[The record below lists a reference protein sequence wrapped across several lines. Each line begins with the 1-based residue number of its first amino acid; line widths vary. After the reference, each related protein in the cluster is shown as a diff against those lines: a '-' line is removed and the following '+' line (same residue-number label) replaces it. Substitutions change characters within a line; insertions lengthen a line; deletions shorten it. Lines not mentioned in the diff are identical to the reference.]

1 MRERE
6 IDAAAILVARWPS
19 LPISCHALSRRG
31 ARAVAPDPVTMSTM
45 PVSEAVYGAPPLEL
59 VEVPPHAVQ
68 VSPLS
73 PGADD
78 PEAKLVVAGDVN
90 DFEFSQT
97 TDILAGNGK
106 TAMTDLPRTLPAN
119 ERYSYVYEGN
129 SQILDHILL
138 SPKLAQPWLGLG
150 KPPFNYD
157 IVHTNS
163 EFPDQDSDHDPQ
175 IVRMTVTPF

>member
-1 MRERE
+1 MTPRE
-6 IDAAAILVARWPS
+6 ALLVVNPTARNG
-19 LPISCHALSRRG
+19 R
-31 ARAVAPDPVTMSTM
+31 ARSMATEASEVLRSNGWSVDVVVTESA
-45 PVSEAVYGAPPLEL
+45 E
-59 VEVPPHAVQ
+59 HAVQ
-68 VSPLS
+68 IAA
-73 PGADD
+73 GADPEQQLLAAD
-78 PEAKLVVAGDVN
+78 PNARIVTLGDLN

>member
-1 MRERE
+1 MRGF
-6 IDAAAILVARWPS
+6 IDKLLAADPNAR
-19 LPISCHALSRRG
+19 I
-31 ARAVAPDPVTMSTM
+31 VT
-45 PVSEAVYGAPPLEL
+45 L
-59 VEVPPHAVQ
+59 
-68 VSPLS
+68 
-73 PGADD
+73 
-78 PEAKLVVAGDVN
+78 GDLN

-97 TDILAGNGK
+97 TDILAGSGK
-106 TAMTDLPRTLPAN
+106 TAMTDLPRTLPVN